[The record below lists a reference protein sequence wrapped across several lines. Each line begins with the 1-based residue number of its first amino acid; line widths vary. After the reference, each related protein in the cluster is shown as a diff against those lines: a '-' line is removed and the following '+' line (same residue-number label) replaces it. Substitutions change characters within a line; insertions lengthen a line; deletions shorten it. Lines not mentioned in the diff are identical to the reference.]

1 MASILSSEYVTKTI
15 NKNGNPTAVKA
26 LFVSRLKNFETNE
39 AALADFNAM
48 VQCYT
53 LMCGDLDVQADGSM
67 FEANLGEGKSMLLE
81 LNYDF

>member
-15 NKNGNPTAVKA
+15 NKNGNPTEVKA

-39 AALADFNAM
+39 AAQESFDSM
-48 VQCYT
+48 KQCYT

-67 FEANLGEGKSMLLE
+67 FQADLGEGKSMLLE